1 MWCPGYKELGVMIPI
16 LIFSNSNMAFASS
29 GVPLSLH
36 DAENLVIHHDAK
48 LTEIRLKSE
57 ALQEGSVAVGTLPD
71 PKLKLGLMNLP
82 TDTFDLE
89 QEAMT
94 QIQVGVVQ
102 MFPGGDTLQLKTGR
116 LADNAKGELARAA
129 ARQRNIIQQ
138 VRMGWLDVYYWQ
150 HATEVVV
157 NNRKLFKQ
165 LVKVTESL
173 YAVGR
178 RKQQDVL
185 RAELELGLLDDRETQ
200 VTTMVEM
207 KRANLAKLIG
217 QQAASRPLTTT
228 FPSLPEIPN
237 PETSMQRLAQHPLL
251 EYEQTRVDASQK
263 DVDIARQAYKPAWLL
278 DVTYGFRDGYN
289 PDGSDR
295 ADFLSAMVMV
305 DMPFFTGS
313 RQDRNLS
320 ANKLKHQA
328 SLYAREDRV
337 RELNKAWDASHAEW
351 LRLGERVRLFEKSL
365 LAKARE
371 NSKASMHAYQN
382 DQGDFSSLMRARI
395 MEFETELKALRM
407 KVEHAKSQAK
417 LLYLVGDDK

>member
-1 MWCPGYKELGVMIPI
+1 MWCPGHKKLGVLTPI
-16 LIFSNSNMAFASS
+16 LLLINSNIAFASS
-29 GVPLSLH
+29 GVPLSLQ
-36 DAENLVIHHDAK
+36 DAENIAIHHDAK
-48 LTEIRLKSE
+48 LSEIRLKSE
-57 ALQEGSVAVGTLPD
+57 ALQEGSVAAGTLPD
-71 PKLKLGLMNLP
+71 PKLKLGLMNFP

-102 MFPGGDTLQLKTGR
+102 MFPGGDTLQLRTGR
-116 LADNAKGELARAA
+116 LADNAKGESARAEA
-129 ARQRNIIQQ
+129 QQRNIIQQ

-150 HATEVVV
+150 HATEVVA

-217 QQAASRPLTTT
+217 QQAVSRPLTTT
-228 FPSLPEIPN
+228 FPSLPKIPD
-237 PETSMQRLAQHPLL
+237 PETSKQRLAQHPLL
-251 EYEQTRVDASQK
+251 KYEQTRVDASQK

-295 ADFLSAMVMV
+295 SDFLSAMVMV

-313 RQDRNLS
+313 RQDRGLS

-337 RELNKAWDASHAEW
+337 RELNKAWEASNAEW

-365 LAKARE
+365 LTKARE
-371 NSKASMHAYQN
+371 NSKASMRAYQN

-407 KVEHAKSQAK
+407 KVDYAKSQAK

>member
-1 MWCPGYKELGVMIPI
+1 MLCNRCSKLRFLTFTLV
-16 LIFSNSNMAFASS
+16 LLNSSLVFASNNVS
-29 GVPLSLH
+29 LSLRE
-36 DAENLVIHHDAK
+36 AESLAIGQDPR
-48 LTEIRLKSE
+48 LSEIRLKSE
-57 ALQEGSVAVGTLPD
+57 ALQESAVAAGTLPD
-71 PKLKLGLMNLP
+71 PKLKFGLMNFP
-82 TDTFDLE
+82 TDTFDRE
-89 QEAMT
+89 QEPMT

-102 MFPGGDTLQLKTGR
+102 MFPGGDTLQLKSDR
-116 LADNAKGELARAA
+116 MAVNARGETARAMA
-129 ARQRNIIQQ
+129 QQRNVIQQ
-138 VRMGWLDVYYWQ
+138 VRMNWLDVYYWQ
-150 HATEVVV
+150 HAAEVVSK
-157 NNRKLFKQ
+157 NRGLFKQ
-165 LVKVTESL
+165 LVNVTESL

-207 KRANLAKLIG
+207 TRANLAKLIG
-217 QQAASRPLTTT
+217 QAAANRPLTTA
-228 FPSLPEIPN
+228 FPPLPDILGPEIN
-237 PETSMQRLAQHPLL
+237 QQRLAQHPLL
-251 EYEQTRVDASQK
+251 EMEQARVDASQK
-263 DVDIARQAYKPAWLL
+263 DVAIARQAYKPAWLL
-278 DVTYGFRDGYN
+278 DVTYGFRDGFN
-289 PDGSDR
+289 PDGTDR

-305 DMPFFTGS
+305 DMPFFTGN

-337 RELNKAWDASHAEW
+337 RELNKAWEASYAEW
-351 LRLGERVRLFEKSL
+351 LRLGERVRLFETSL

>member
-1 MWCPGYKELGVMIPI
+1 MLRHRCIKLCVLTPI
-16 LIFSNSNMAFASS
+16 LLLIYPNIVFASS
-29 GVPLSLH
+29 EVPLSLQ
-36 DAENLVIHHDAK
+36 DAENLAVERDAK
-48 LTEIRLKSE
+48 LSEIRLKSE
-57 ALQEGSVAVGTLPD
+57 ALQEGSVAAETLPD
-71 PKLKLGLMNLP
+71 PKLKFGLMNFP
-82 TDTFDLE
+82 TDTFDIE
-89 QEAMT
+89 QEPMT
-94 QIQVGVVQ
+94 QIQLGVVQ
-102 MFPGGDTLQLKTGR
+102 MFPGGDSLQLKSDR
-116 LADNAKGELARAA
+116 MVDNARGESARATTQ
-129 ARQRNIIQQ
+129 QRNVIQQ

-150 HATEVVV
+150 HAAEVVAK
-157 NNRKLFKQ
+157 NRKLFKQ

-200 VTTMVEM
+200 VITMVEM

-217 QQAASRPLTTT
+217 QQAAYRPLTTA
-228 FPSLPEIPN
+228 FPSLPDIPKPEI
-237 PETSMQRLAQHPLL
+237 SKQRLGQHPLL
-251 EYEQTRVDASQK
+251 EFEQARVDASQK
-263 DVDIARQAYKPAWLL
+263 DVAIARQAYKPAWLL

-289 PDGSDR
+289 PNGSER
-295 ADFLSAMVMV
+295 ADFLSAMVMM
-305 DMPFFTGS
+305 DMPLFTGK

-337 RELNKAWDASHAEW
+337 RELNKAWGVSNAEW
-351 LRLGERVRLFEKSL
+351 LRLGERVQLFETSL

-371 NSKASMHAYQN
+371 NSKASLHAYQN

-407 KVEHAKSQAK
+407 RVDYAKSQAK
-417 LLYLVGDDK
+417 LLYLVGDKK

>member
-1 MWCPGYKELGVMIPI
+1 MLSHRCKQLRVLIPGLV
-16 LIFSNSNMAFASS
+16 LLSSNLAFASNGATIS
-29 GVPLSLH
+29 LQEAESLAVELDPRLS
-36 DAENLVIHHDAK
+36 
-48 LTEIRLKSE
+48 EIRLKSD
-57 ALQEGSVAVGTLPD
+57 AMQESAVAAGTLPD
-71 PKLKLGLMNLP
+71 PKLKLGLMNFP
-82 TDTFDLE
+82 TDTFERD

-102 MFPGGDTLQLKTGR
+102 MFPSGDTLQLKSDR
-116 LADNAKGELARAA
+116 MVVNAKGETARATA
-129 ARQRNIIQQ
+129 QQRNITQQ
-138 VRMGWLDVYYWQ
+138 VRMNWLDVYYWQ
-150 HATEVVV
+150 HAAEVVAK
-157 NNRKLFKQ
+157 NRRLFRQ

-207 KRANLAKLIG
+207 MRANLAKLIG
-217 QQAASRPLTTT
+217 QQAAYRPLAAE
-228 FPSLPEIPN
+228 FPSLPVIPN
-237 PETSMQRLAQHPLL
+237 PDDSRERLAQHPLL
-251 EYEQTRVDASQK
+251 ELEQARVDASQK
-263 DVDIARQAYKPAWLL
+263 DVAIARQAYKPAWLL

-289 PDGSDR
+289 PNGSER

-305 DMPFFTGS
+305 DMPFFTGK
-313 RQDRNLS
+313 RQDKNLS

-328 SLYAREDRV
+328 SLYAREDRI
-337 RELNKAWDASHAEW
+337 RELTKAWEVSNAEW
-351 LRLGERVRLFEKSL
+351 IRLGERVHLFETSL

-371 NSKASMHAYQN
+371 NSKASLHAYQN

-407 KVEHAKSQAK
+407 RVDYAKSQAK
-417 LLYLVGDDK
+417 LLYLVGDKK

>member
-1 MWCPGYKELGVMIPI
+1 MLCHRCKQLRLLVPI
-16 LIFSNSNMAFASS
+16 LVFLSPNLVFASNSMS
-29 GVPLSLH
+29 LSLQE
-36 DAENLVIHHDAK
+36 AESLAIEQDPK
-48 LTEIRLKSE
+48 LSAIRLKSE
-57 ALQEGSVAVGTLPD
+57 ALQESAVAASTLPD
-71 PKLKLGLMNLP
+71 PKLKFGLMNFP
-82 TDTFDLE
+82 TDTFDRD

-102 MFPGGDTLQLKTGR
+102 MFPSGDTLQLKSDR
-116 LADNAKGELARAA
+116 MVVNAKGETARAQA
-129 ARQRNIIQQ
+129 QQRNVLQQ
-138 VRMGWLDVYYWQ
+138 VRMSWLDVYYWQ
-150 HATEVVV
+150 HAADVVAK
-157 NNRKLFKQ
+157 NRELFRQ

-207 KRANLAKLIG
+207 TRANLAKLIN
-217 QQAASRPLTTT
+217 QQAAYRPLTTQ
-228 FPSLPEIPN
+228 FPSLPVIPSPEI
-237 PETSMQRLAQHPLL
+237 SRDRLAQHPLL
-251 EYEQTRVDASQK
+251 EFEQARVDASQK
-263 DVDIARQAYKPAWLL
+263 DVAIARQAYKPAWLL

-289 PDGSDR
+289 PNGSER

-305 DMPFFTGS
+305 DMPLFTGK
-313 RQDRNLS
+313 RQDKNLS

-328 SLYAREDRV
+328 SLYTREDRV
-337 RELNKAWDASHAEW
+337 RELNKAWEVSNAEW
-351 LRLGERVRLFEKSL
+351 IRLGERVQLFETSL

-371 NSKASMHAYQN
+371 NSKASLHAYQN

-407 KVEHAKSQAK
+407 RVDYAKSQAK

>member
-1 MWCPGYKELGVMIPI
+1 MLCERFNKLRLLASTLVF
-16 LIFSNSNMAFASS
+16 LKSSLVFAGS
-29 GVPLSLH
+29 GMSLSLTE
-36 DAENLVIHHDAK
+36 AETLAIEQDPR
-48 LTEIRLKSE
+48 LSEIRLKSE
-57 ALQEGSVAVGTLPD
+57 ALQEGAVAAGTLPD
-71 PKLKLGLMNLP
+71 PKLKFGLMNFP
-82 TDTFDLE
+82 TDTFELD
-89 QEAMT
+89 QEPMT
-94 QIQVGVVQ
+94 QIQLGVVQ
-102 MFPGGDTLQLKTGR
+102 MFPGGDTLELKTGR
-116 LADNAKGELARAA
+116 MADNAKGESARAA
-129 ARQRNIIQQ
+129 AQQRNIIQQ

-150 HATEVVV
+150 RAAKVVAE
-157 NNRKLFKQ
+157 NRKLFKQ
-165 LVKVTESL
+165 LVKVTESS

-178 RKQQDVL
+178 SKQQDVL

-207 KRANLAKLIG
+207 QRANLAKLIG
-217 QQAASRPLTTT
+217 QQAASRPLTRT
-228 FPSLPEIPN
+228 FPTLPEIPN
-237 PETSMQRLAQHPLL
+237 PQTSKQRLAQHPLL
-251 EYEQTRVDASQK
+251 EYEQSRVNASQK

-278 DVTYGFRDGYN
+278 DVTYGYRDGYN

-305 DMPFFTGS
+305 DMPFFTGN

-337 RELNKAWDASHAEW
+337 RELNKAWQASHAEW

-365 LAKARE
+365 LAMARE
-371 NSKASMHAYQN
+371 NTKASMHAYQN

-407 KVEHAKSQAK
+407 KVDHAKSQAK
-417 LLYLVGDDK
+417 LLYLVGEDK